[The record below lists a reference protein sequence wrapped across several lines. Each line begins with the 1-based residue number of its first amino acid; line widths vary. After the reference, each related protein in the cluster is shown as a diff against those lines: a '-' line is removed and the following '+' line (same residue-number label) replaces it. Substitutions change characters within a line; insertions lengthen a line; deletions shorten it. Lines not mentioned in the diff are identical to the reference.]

1 MVYADE
7 QAVLH
12 QAAEAVLDVRRGE
25 EMRSFRFPA
34 KDGKCSDL
42 TVLVE

>member
-25 EMRSFRFPA
+25 EMKSFRFPA
-34 KDGKCSDL
+34 KDDPSDS
-42 TVLVE
+42 TDDAD